1 MKKLLNDPWDVIELL
16 DNKSN
21 IYVENANGY
30 GEPGYTVEEGK
41 KGILLGDWN
50 EFDKYPNIMGF
61 IEEHFEIEWN
71 DEWVIDHDNSK
82 AYRCSPDSYAWQPA
96 HIFHNTGEVLG
107 VDFINDMNNEEF
119 LELLETMDY
128 LNNPKTAINLEGFD
142 VRGEDITEKV
152 LGHEYSANAGL
163 YEKPDDSPSEMLKK
177 ALEEDSDGSYY
188 FAITGKGQFDMDFRI
203 YKL

>member
-61 IEEHFEIEWN
+61 IEEHFEIEWS
-71 DEWVIDHDNSK
+71 DEWVVDRDNSK
-82 AYRCSPDSYAWQPA
+82 AYRCSPDCYSWQPA
-96 HIFHNTGEVLG
+96 HIIHETGEVLG
-107 VDFINDMNNEEF
+107 VDTINDMNDDEVK
-119 LELLETMDY
+119 ELLDELDY
-128 LNNPKTAINLEGFD
+128 INNPKTAINLNGFKP
-142 VRGEDITEKV
+142 RGEDITKSV
-152 LGHEYSANAGL
+152 LGRDHGESGWH
-163 YEKPDDSPSEMLKK
+163 PGQDDSPDTMLLK
-177 ALEEDSDGSYY
+177 AQEIDNPTGSYY
-188 FAITGKGQFDMDFRI
+188 FVVDYTRQFDIGFSI
-203 YKL
+203 YKF